1 MKRTTIVV
9 DERVMAS
16 LRAIAEREDLSLAA
30 VIRQALELRI
40 GGQEERLH
48 FLGVG
53 RSEPGSGPA
62 GQEASEISPG
72 PQPWR

>member
-1 MKRTTIVV
+1 MKRTTIVA
-9 DERVMAS
+9 DEQVMAS

-40 GGQEERLH
+40 AWQEERLH